1 MALLKFVLCIMVV
14 IGVVALAL
22 MFGFRNKEAILVDF
36 IFVQFSSM
44 GSGFWILSSLISG
57 ILVGWLLS
65 VPNSIFLKFSNKK
78 IQRKVKNQSDEL
90 TRLKGSFLK
99 GN

>member
-1 MALLKFVLCIMVV
+1 MALLKFVLYAVVV
-14 IGVVALAL
+14 IGVVTLAL

-57 ILVGWLLS
+57 ILIGWLLS
-65 VPNSIFLKFSNKK
+65 VPNAILLKFSNKK
-78 IQRKVKNQSDEL
+78 TQRKVQHLSDEL

>member
-1 MALLKFVLCIMVV
+1 MALLKFVLYAVVV
-14 IGVVALAL
+14 IGVITLAL
-22 MFGFRNKEAILVDF
+22 MFGLRNKEAILVDF
-36 IFVQFSSM
+36 FFVQNATM

-57 ILVGWLLS
+57 ILIGWLLS